1 MTVWIGLTGGIGSGK
16 SQAAAEF
23 SFLGVP
29 VLDADAVSRELTAE
43 QGRALP
49 AVRQAF
55 GDKVFDGDTLDRAAL
70 RETVFADAAAK
81 KRLEDILLP
90 LIFDEIRREQR
101 QYADQGYGIIE
112 IPLLAEQAGFQ
123 TLVRR
128 VLLIE
133 TDEPVR
139 IGRVMRRS
147 GLSED
152 EVKRIIAAQAGE
164 KQRRRL
170 ADDIVI
176 NNGSTQELRQKIGR
190 LNAYFRARFHHQPQ
204 TSK

>member
-23 SFLGVP
+23 SSLGIP
-29 VLDADAVSRELTAE
+29 VIDADQVGRGLTAE

-152 EVKRIIAAQAGE
+152 EVQRIIAAGE

>member
-23 SFLGVP
+23 SSLGIP
-29 VLDADAVSRELTAE
+29 VIDADQVGRGLTAE

-133 TDEPVR
+133 TEPVR